1 MVILVHTW
9 LVEADIYNH
18 YIKQTYSKFA
28 LKWFAKNLAIEKKL
42 NKFLQSYICE
52 DYQISNFQPKF
63 TLSTTLTIYQVCIEN
78 PDPRTKL
85 KKKNPLHLFSFW
97 DVRIMTWVW
106 KKRGSKKTYS
116 LWDRTQFVEITSEG
130 PFLFLFL
137 RDISSNFILQQP
149 F

>member
-18 YIKQTYSKFA
+18 YIKQTYLKFV

-85 KKKNPLHLFSFW
+85 KKKSIAI
-97 DVRIMTWVW
+97 V
-106 KKRGSKKTYS
+106 
-116 LWDRTQFVEITSEG
+116 
-130 PFLFLFL
+130 
-137 RDISSNFILQQP
+137 
-149 F
+149 